1 MKLTLLVKNTEA
13 LAGVSQS
20 SYDFDNKGGS
30 VGSIS
35 SNDWVLQ
42 SNNSLID
49 ENHFLID
56 MEDGCFS
63 LTDTSETGVYIN
75 NALSALGYGERLAL
89 KDGDHIRIGDLE
101 VSIILDDGLSK
112 TFQNNITKSTPLEDF
127 VPGHLDDK
135 DNQNYTY
142 DLTKGASEGGYKN
155 QSFRPKDR
163 DVDPL
168 GAFPVN
174 DAHLQNETNPLAAMD
189 YLSSSDKNEQVLQ
202 ELDRSLNIENEASM
216 ADLTEAGGASVVLPE
231 TAGGKSMRETD
242 FDVLEAT
249 YGGKHK
255 EDDMQIDK
263 NEVDHVL
270 LRPLIKAIGLEFKD
284 FPLEKHYEITQE
296 IGKFVRE
303 SVLGLSEIYSQR
315 QGKAHRFPLA
325 QIALQPVEDNPF
337 RLLENNDDVLN
348 ALFVDHSPVH
358 LSAPEAARESL
369 KHLHHHQNA
378 TETSIDAGLDSI
390 LDAFD
395 PEVLKARFK
404 KYARYKNIP
413 EEEQDAWAWQMYCL
427 YHKEL
432 SSHRQKGLKLLF
444 WDIFG
449 QVYDRIMRENICESE

>member
-1 MKLTLLVKNTEA
+1 MKLTLLVKNTDD

-20 SYDFDNKGGS
+20 SYDFDNQGGS

-42 SNNSLID
+42 SNNGLIN

-75 NALSALGYGERLAL
+75 NALSALGYGERSAL

-112 TFQNNITKSTPLEDF
+112 AFQKNIPRSSPLEDF

-135 DNQNYTY
+135 ENQNYAY
-142 DLTKGASEGGYKN
+142 DLTKGAIGDGYQK
-155 QSFRPKDR
+155 QAFRPKDR
-163 DVDPL
+163 NVNPL
-168 GAFPVN
+168 DAFPVN
-174 DAHLQNETNPLAAMD
+174 DAHLQNEQNPLAAMD
-189 YLSSSDKNEQVLQ
+189 YLSANDKNEHVLQ
-202 ELDRSLNIENEASM
+202 ELDKSFNVENKNSM
-216 ADLTEAGGASVVLPE
+216 ADLTEAGGASVVLPKAARGE
-231 TAGGKSMRETD
+231 NMEDRD
-242 FDVLEAT
+242 FDALEMIHAQ
-249 YGGKHK
+249 KHP
-255 EDDMQIDK
+255 EDIQRGNDEID
-263 NEVDHVL
+263 HIL
-270 LRPLIKAIGLEFKD
+270 LRPLTKAIGLEFQD
-284 FPLEKHYEITQE
+284 FPIDKHYEITQE
-296 IGKFVRE
+296 IGKFVHE
-303 SVLGLSEIYSQR
+303 AVVGLSEIYSKR

-337 RLLENNDDVLN
+337 RLLENSDDVLN

-378 TETSIDAGLDSI
+378 TESSIDAGLDSI

-395 PEVLKARFK
+395 PEVLKTRFK

-413 EEEQDAWAWQMYCL
+413 EDEQDAWAWQMYCL

-449 QVYDRIMRENICESE
+449 QVYDRIMRENIGESE